1 MNSVQTRQ
9 SKVCRQTMA
18 ERNQTKQI
26 ALLDH
31 CIEIQK
37 HLFGAQSLE
46 GLLQLTESLFE
57 DILPLQYTGLYLYN
71 ETAQKLE
78 LKIAHG
84 FSEEERRVAE
94 NTALERHPGKVYFS
108 GKAIYVPDTEHDKSN
123 ITIDS
128 TRSFVVR
135 CRLYQPI
142 TVQGKCIGV
151 FGVVSGKPNAFSDL
165 DKKVFEFVCQVFG
178 KAYLNLMQVN
188 EIKKTNEQ
196 LNLLSFLATHTD
208 NAVIVTDEHGRTQW
222 VNDEFTKISGY
233 SLHEIE
239 GKKPG
244 EILQGK
250 RSDPTVAKLIGE
262 AIKSKK
268 VIHTQIVNYTKN
280 GDEYINELSIYPFKK
295 NGNEVSNYIALQ
307 RDITERVSNT
317 LKIEQQGRQLDAI
330 FQSMPDIVLILSAYG
345 RIEEVLVNEEHP
357 RRANLLKL
365 KDKAIHELVLQED
378 LAGTLMARLQKTI
391 HEKTLQTLEFGEDW
405 FESDKVFEAR
415 LAPLDDHR
423 ALCLLRNIT
432 EEFNIRKERERIQ
445 RFNQTLSE
453 LSIQLLFSEVSQFEA
468 VIESMLREIGDYF
481 EIDRTY
487 LFEFNETGDFLSN
500 THEWCKAGIASVKPH
515 LQEIPTTFSNWWVSK
530 LKKNETVY
538 ISNVAAMPDR
548 LSAEKKMLIDQGV
561 QSLLNLPLKV
571 NGKIIGFFGC
581 DAVITRKLWSEL
593 EISQIQLAGEILS
606 NTFSRRQWIIERD
619 RFRSVFEN
627 SVFGALIINS
637 DNKVVYQNQFL
648 RNLHQHNINP
658 KEKNALS
665 SILVDATLDHEPL
678 SYALLSQ
685 WPSRSAFEVKIFGNS
700 ENEQILLCNSVMLPD
715 ELSKAPL
722 IALTFIDITD
732 RILQE
737 QEAQQALTIVSE
749 QNKKLLNFSYI
760 VSHNIRSHAST
771 ISGFIHLLDEEND
784 ESERNE
790 LIQGL
795 AKSSK
800 SLDGTLRHL
809 SELLNIQSRVGI
821 HKISINLFDA
831 IEKAISAIAID
842 LNNISHTLNIDVA
855 KDFYVSTDPSYLDS
869 ILLNLISNAVK
880 YRSPEREL
888 RLEIK
893 AWKNSQRNYLSVTD
907 NGKGIDLERHGE
919 KLFGM
924 FKTFHGNSDA
934 RGIGLFI
941 TRNQIE
947 ALGGQI
953 EVQSTPNLG
962 TSFLISL
969 P

>member
-1 MNSVQTRQ
+1 
-9 SKVCRQTMA
+9 MA
-18 ERNQTKQI
+18 ERDQTKQI

-71 ETAQKLE
+71 ETTQKLE

-84 FSEEERRVAE
+84 FSELERKVAE
-94 NTALERHPGKVYFS
+94 NTAMERHPGKVFFS
-108 GKAIYVPDTEHDKSN
+108 GNPIYVPDTEHDESN
-123 ITIDS
+123 ITTDS
-128 TRSFVVR
+128 TRSFTVR

-142 TVQGKCIGV
+142 TVQGKNIGV
-151 FGVVSGKPNAFSDL
+151 FGVVSGTPNAFSDL
-165 DKKVFEFVCQVFG
+165 EKKIFEFVCRVFG
-178 KAYLNLMQVN
+178 KAYLNLSQVN
-188 EIKKTNEQ
+188 EIKKSNEQ

-208 NAVIVTDEHGRTQW
+208 NAVIVTDERGKTQW

-233 SLHEIE
+233 TLSDIE

-250 RSDPTVAKLIGE
+250 RSDPTVSRLIGE

-268 VIHTQIVNYTKN
+268 TIHTQIVNYTKN

-295 NGNEVSNYIALQ
+295 DGQEVSNYIALQ
-307 RDITERVSNT
+307 RDVTERVNNT

-330 FQSMPDIVLILSAYG
+330 FQSLPDIVFILNTFG
-345 RIEEVLVNEEHP
+345 RIEEVLVNEKHP
-357 RRANLLKL
+357 RRANLIKL
-365 KDKAIHELVLQED
+365 KDKAIHELVQQEH
-378 LAGTLMARLQKTI
+378 LAATLMARLQKTI
-391 HEKTLQTLEFGEDW
+391 HEKTLQALEIGEDW
-405 FESDKVFEAR
+405 FETDKVFEAR
-415 LAPLDDHR
+415 LAPLDDQR

-445 RFNQTLSE
+445 RFNQILSE

-468 VIESMLREIGDYF
+468 VIESMLREIGNYF
-481 EIDRTY
+481 EVDRTY
-487 LFEFNETGDFLSN
+487 LFEFNESGDFINN
-500 THEWCKAGIASVKPH
+500 THEWCKAGIASVKPE
-515 LQEIPTTFSNWWVSK
+515 LQEIPISFSNWWVSK

-538 ISNVAAMPDR
+538 ISNVATMPDR
-548 LSAEKKMLIDQGV
+548 LAVEKEMLINQGV

-606 NTFSRRQWIIERD
+606 NTFSRRQWIVERD

-637 DNKVVYQNQFL
+637 DDKVVYQNQFL
-648 RNLHQHNINP
+648 RNLLKHHFNS
-658 KEKNALS
+658 KENNALS
-665 SILVDATLDHEPL
+665 NILVDAKLDNEPL
-678 SYALLSQ
+678 SYDLLSQ
-685 WPSRSAFEVKIFGNS
+685 WPSRSAFEVKIFGNT
-700 ENEQILLCNSVMLPD
+700 ENEQILLCNSVRLPE

-722 IALTFIDITD
+722 IAITFIDITD

-737 QEAQQALTIVSE
+737 QEAQQALKIVSE

-771 ISGFIHLLDEEND
+771 ISGFIHLLDDEND
-784 ESERNE
+784 ETERKE
-790 LIQGL
+790 LIQCLG
-795 AKSSK
+795 KSSK

-821 HKISINLFDA
+821 HKITINLFDA
-831 IEKAISAIAID
+831 IEKAFSAIAID
-842 LNNISHTLNIDVA
+842 LNNIPHKLDINVA
-855 KDFYVSTDPSYLDS
+855 NSFSISSDPSYLDS

-880 YRSPEREL
+880 YRSPERKL

-893 AWKNSQRNYLSVTD
+893 AWKSGLRNYISVTD

-941 TRNQIE
+941 TRNQVE

>member
-1 MNSVQTRQ
+1 
-9 SKVCRQTMA
+9 MA
-18 ERNQTKQI
+18 ELDQTEQI
-26 ALLDH
+26 ALLDR

-71 ETAQKLE
+71 ETSQKLE

-84 FSEEERRVAE
+84 FSEDERRVAE
-94 NTALERHPGKVYFS
+94 NTAMERHPGKVFFS
-108 GKAIYVPDTEHDKSN
+108 GSSIYVPDTEHDKSN
-123 ITIDS
+123 ITTDS

-142 TVQGKCIGV
+142 TVYGKCIGV
-151 FGVVSGKPNAFSDL
+151 FGVVSRKPNSFSDL
-165 DKKVFEFVCQVFG
+165 DRKIFEFVCRVFG
-178 KAYLNLMQVN
+178 KAYLNLLQVN

-244 EILQGK
+244 ELLQGK
-250 RSDPTVAKLIGE
+250 RSDKTVAKLIGE

-295 NGNEVSNYIALQ
+295 NGQEVSNYIALQ

-330 FQSMPDIVLILSAYG
+330 FQSMPDIVFILNTFG

-357 RRANLLKL
+357 QRANLLKL
-365 KDKAIHELVLQED
+365 KDKAIRELVLQEQ
-378 LAGTLMARLQKTI
+378 LASTLMARLQKTV
-391 HEKTLQTLEFGEDW
+391 HEKILQTLEFGEDW
-405 FESDKVFEAR
+405 FETDKVFEAR

-432 EEFNIRKERERIQ
+432 EEFNIRRERERIQ
-445 RFNQTLSE
+445 RFNQILSE
-453 LSIQLLFSEVSQFEA
+453 LSIQLLFSEVSQFEE
-468 VIESMLREIGDYF
+468 VINCMLREIGNFF
-481 EIDRTY
+481 EVDRTY
-487 LFEFNETGDFLSN
+487 LFEFNVSGDFVSN
-500 THEWCKAGIASVKPH
+500 THEWCKAGVASVKSD
-515 LQEIPTTFSNWWVSK
+515 LQEIPTSFSNWWISK
-530 LKKNETVY
+530 LKKNETVH
-538 ISNVAAMPDR
+538 IPDVLIMPDS
-548 LSAEKKMLIDQGV
+548 LSAEKEMLINQGI
-561 QSLLNLPLKV
+561 QSLLNIPLKV
-571 NGKIIGFFGC
+571 NGRIIGLFGC
-581 DAVITRKLWSEL
+581 DAVSTRKLWSEL
-593 EISQIQLAGEILS
+593 EISQVQLAGEILS
-606 NTFSRRQWIIERD
+606 NIFSRREWIIERD
-619 RFRSVFEN
+619 RFRNVFEN

-637 DNKVVYQNQFL
+637 ENKVVYLNQFL
-648 RNLHQHNINP
+648 QKLLKHQLISTD
-658 KEKNALS
+658 KNALS
-665 SILVDATLDHEPL
+665 SILIDATLDQEPL
-678 SYALLSQ
+678 SYDLLSQ
-685 WPSRSAFEVKIFGNS
+685 WPSRSAFELKILGNT
-700 ENEQILLCNSVMLPD
+700 ENEQILLCNSVMLP
-715 ELSKAPL
+715 EEIFKAPL

-732 RILQE
+732 RIRQE
-737 QEAQQALTIVSE
+737 QEAHQALKIVSE

-784 ESERNE
+784 ESERKE
-790 LIQGL
+790 LIQSLG
-795 AKSSK
+795 KSSK
-800 SLDGTLRHL
+800 SLDATLRHL

-821 HKISINLFDA
+821 HKIGINLFDA
-831 IEKAISAIAID
+831 LEKAISAIAID
-842 LNNISHTLNIDVA
+842 LNNIPHTLDINVA
-855 KDFYVSTDPSYLDS
+855 KDFKILTDPSYLDS
-869 ILLNLISNAVK
+869 ILLNLVSNAVK
-880 YRSPEREL
+880 YRSPERKL
-888 RLEIK
+888 HIIFK
-893 AWKNSQRNYLSVTD
+893 AWKSEQRNYLSVMD

-962 TSFLISL
+962 TTFLISL